1 LGSAHRGELVYAG
14 SVRPKLAESELKALT
29 EMLKAIE
36 IKKPFIKIQ
45 TEATW
50 VQAKYTCRVIYGK
63 RNKTGR
69 LQDIEWDKML
79 GRIEN
84 AQ

>member
-1 LGSAHRGELVYAG
+1 M
-14 SVRPKLAESELKALT
+14 RPKLAESELKELT

-36 IKKPFIKIQ
+36 IKKPFIKVE

-50 VQAKYTCRVIYGK
+50 VQAKYTCRVMYGK
-63 RNKTGR
+63 RTKTGR
-69 LQDIEWDKML
+69 LQDIEWEKLL

-84 AQ
+84 AKK